1 MTKFGRVLQKFRAR
15 PLLMVTIGSVF
26 AASTV
31 LAGGPKDK
39 PLSGT
44 LTVEQYQVA

>member
-1 MTKFGRVLQKFRAR
+1 
-15 PLLMVTIGSVF
+15 MVTIGSVF

-44 LTVEQYQVA
+44 LTVGQYQVA